1 MRRQAGAAAPL
12 SCPEGAC
19 ILPCA
24 AGESRATVVLRLQ
37 EAYSVP
43 FTLKSERIPN
53 EEMDAGE
60 RQGGRERD
68 GSFWKHPGFHPSDVL
83 R

>member
-1 MRRQAGAAAPL
+1 MRAAPL

-19 ILPCA
+19 ILLCA
-24 AGESRATVVLRLQ
+24 AGESRATVVLTLQ
-37 EAYSVP
+37 AYYVP

-60 RQGGRERD
+60 RQGGGERD
-68 GSFWKHPGFHPSDVL
+68 GSFWKHPGFHLSNVL